1 MWKITFIVLFNVLS
15 FPRTIYNV
23 LSPNLSGTKHKTSH
37 NKCDNVSVAVN
48 VNVISGDMDLHFTLD
63 CSKYIRPSSQQ
74 DQSLV
79 DIIHFLFVTLE
90 YD

>member
-1 MWKITFIVLFNVLS
+1 MYYHQT
-15 FPRTIYNV
+15 
-23 LSPNLSGTKHKTSH
+23 SPARSTKHPTTN
-37 NKCDNVSVAVN
+37 NKCDNVAVNKN